1 MIKKSLRKELI
12 NGKIKRITELLE
24 VIEEHLPKEFEDF
37 KSSRL
42 IRDAVYKEV
51 EGAIEYVLDVCN
63 IINSDLLLGVPET
76 EEDIIKHLEDKKV
89 INKNISQIIGE
100 MKGFRNILVHKYGE
114 IDDEI
119 AFEEIRKGIADFET
133 IVKEFEDVL
142 KRFD

>member
-133 IVKEFEDVL
+133 IVKEF
-142 KRFD
+142 